1 MSALALTPPWIP
13 EDDLLLKNAVEAG
26 ASLEAL
32 AKGAVQF
39 SRRFTFQELQD
50 RWHSLLYDPD
60 IAAQAS
66 ACMGEL
72 QGSASNLSSE
82 FNRSDKAAQSKMVH
96 EKRKIGSIR
105 KQYYAMRKRIRS
117 EFFSSV
123 DLAFLDE
130 PNLHNCSG
138 NGGDFHEHV
147 TLHNGPPVGNFT
159 PNHFGLQESD
169 FNILQTM
176 TDVAA
181 TNVLGNIG
189 DEFHS
194 EGPDPLAV
202 NHISR
207 VARNDCLHEFPE
219 DVSSFSAQDS
229 LRNVEAESFQRTLAH
244 KRLPLSLEAGKCSNV
259 EGMGSSQPFPGTR
272 PFETDASEAKPL
284 ATFDPT
290 SNNLHNACSELGGA
304 PHLSSPN
311 PDGSASFHTMEFSP
325 QLPHLWKTMEDMS
338 APAMPVDMSLKDKNP
353 VAEDVSAL
361 PGNADNERKGSSGP
375 GDLHSVP
382 SLIEQQNGDDFIN
395 SAALSDGE
403 FADLSVSL
411 LDFSNEGDLFID
423 MDLVS
428 SPLEAIGGDAP
439 KVEPKEM
446 IVSNTG
452 LATAGIAYPADSE
465 VPTSQLLSV
474 RGDQR
479 SVSHSRPSTSVL
491 TSKPLELNLGNT
503 NCTLNTEDP
512 EIPCNDDIFLLIHP
526 NTSFAYPATR
536 PTVKNAIDPSL
547 SADVKDAG
555 LGLNFLKKGEDL
567 AQSFVPSQMVG
578 PHMLPAQGPK
588 HALVGCTVKSELP
601 DTSRMAVAPRHAN
614 KAIGD
619 SQCKAALTTPN
630 AAVDG
635 KLESIVPKV
644 ELAVVDTLGTFGE
657 IPLHAEA
664 GPVEITLPES
674 VVNPLTSDHEEP
686 ESDNDVPYFSD
697 IEAMILE
704 MELCSYEEDA
714 YFTTRDML
722 IDSSSIKAA
731 LLGKYIVFGPCSQFE
746 FVLSPVPVSRYQHED
761 SKRKIRRLEQCAQS
775 SLQRAIASQGALA
788 ILYGRRLKHYIRE
801 TEVILGRST
810 EEIDVDID
818 LGKEGR
824 ANKISRRQALIK
836 METDGSFFL
845 KNLGKTS
852 ISVNGKAVATG
863 QSLGLTSSCLIE
875 IRGMSFIF
883 EMNHKCVRRC
893 LDNIAKKSQLTK
905 FEWSPAVET

>member
-1 MSALALTPPWIP
+1 MAALALTPPWIP

-32 AKGAVQF
+32 AKGAV
-39 SRRFTFQELQD
+39 
-50 RWHSLLYDPD
+50 HS
-60 IAAQAS
+60 S
-66 ACMGEL
+66 FACMGEL

-96 EKRKIGSIR
+96 EKRKNGSIR

-123 DLAFLDE
+123 DLGFLDE

-147 TLHNGPPVGNFT
+147 TIDNGPPVGNFT
-159 PNHFGLQESD
+159 PNHYGVQESD
-169 FNILQTM
+169 FDIRHHAFAQTM

-194 EGPDPLAV
+194 EGPDPLAD

-219 DVSSFSAQDS
+219 DVSSFAAQDS

-244 KRLPLSLEAGKCSNV
+244 KCLPLSLEAGKCSNV

-272 PFETDASEAKPL
+272 PFETDDSEAKPL

-304 PHLSSPN
+304 QHLSSPN
-311 PDGSASFHTMEFSP
+311 PDGSVSFHTTGFSP
-325 QLPHLWKTMEDMS
+325 QLPHLWEDMS
-338 APAMPVDMSLKDKNP
+338 VPAMPVDMSLKNKNP
-353 VAEDVSAL
+353 GAEDVSAL

-403 FADLSVSL
+403 FAVLSESL
-411 LDFSNEGDLFID
+411 LDFSNEDDNFFMD

-428 SPLEAIGGDAP
+428 SPLDAIGGDAP

-452 LATAGIAYPADSE
+452 LATPGIAYPADSE

-479 SVSHSRPSTSVL
+479 TMP
-491 TSKPLELNLGNT
+491 
-503 NCTLNTEDP
+503 
-512 EIPCNDDIFLLIHP
+512 
-526 NTSFAYPATR
+526 FAFPATR
-536 PTVKNAIDPSL
+536 PIVRNVTDPSS

-567 AQSFVPSQMVG
+567 AQSFVPSQMIG

-588 HALVGCTVKSELP
+588 HTLVGCTVKSELP

-644 ELAVVDTLGTFGE
+644 ELAVVDTPGTFGE

-664 GPVEITLPES
+664 GPIEITLPES
-674 VVNPLTSDHEEP
+674 VVNPSTSDHEEP

-697 IEAMILE
+697 IEAM
-704 MELCSYEEDA
+704 
-714 YFTTRDML
+714 
-722 IDSSSIKAA
+722 
-731 LLGKYIVFGPCSQFE
+731 CSQFE

-788 ILYGRRLKHYIRE
+788 ILYGRRLKYYIRE

>member
-1 MSALALTPPWIP
+1 MFILVLQ
-13 EDDLLLKNAVEAG
+13 AG

-123 DLAFLDE
+123 DLGFLDE

-147 TLHNGPPVGNFT
+147 TIDNGPPVGNFT

-169 FNILQTM
+169 FDIRHHPFAQTM

-194 EGPDPLAV
+194 EGPDPLAD

-207 VARNDCLHEFPE
+207 VARNDCLHEIPE

-229 LRNVEAESFQRTLAH
+229 LRNVEAESFQHTLAH
-244 KRLPLSLEAGKCSNV
+244 KCLPLSLEAGKCSNV

-272 PFETDASEAKPL
+272 PFETDDSEAKPL

-304 PHLSSPN
+304 QHLSSPN
-311 PDGSASFHTMEFSP
+311 PDGSVSFHTTGFSP
-325 QLPHLWKTMEDMS
+325 QLPHLWEDMS
-338 APAMPVDMSLKDKNP
+338 VPAMPVDMSLKNKNP
-353 VAEDVSAL
+353 GAEDVSAL
-361 PGNADNERKGSSGP
+361 PGNADNERKSSSGP

-403 FADLSVSL
+403 FAVLSESL
-411 LDFSNEGDLFID
+411 LDFSNEGDNFFMD

-428 SPLEAIGGDAP
+428 SPLDAIGGDAP

-452 LATAGIAYPADSE
+452 LATPGIAYPADSE

-479 SVSHSRPSTSVL
+479 SVSRSRPSMSVL

-526 NTSFAYPATR
+526 AMPFAFPATR
-536 PTVKNAIDPSL
+536 PIVRNVTDPSS

-567 AQSFVPSQMVG
+567 AQSFVPSQMIG

-588 HALVGCTVKSELP
+588 HTLVGCTVKSELP

-644 ELAVVDTLGTFGE
+644 ELAVFFFMIATTASILKQLIKCCDYVPIFSDPGICCKQVVDTPGTFGE

-664 GPVEITLPES
+664 GPIEITLPES
-674 VVNPLTSDHEEP
+674 VVNPSTSDHEEP

-697 IEAMILE
+697 IEAMVNLQT
-704 MELCSYEEDA
+704 
-714 YFTTRDML
+714 F
-722 IDSSSIKAA
+722 
-731 LLGKYIVFGPCSQFE
+731 VFSRLTIFSKL
-746 FVLSPVPVSRYQHED
+746 FVLVTRFCFS
-761 SKRKIRRLEQCAQS
+761 
-775 SLQRAIASQGALA
+775 AS
-788 ILYGRRLKHYIRE
+788 
-801 TEVILGRST
+801 
-810 EEIDVDID
+810 
-818 LGKEGR
+818 
-824 ANKISRRQALIK
+824 
-836 METDGSFFL
+836 
-845 KNLGKTS
+845 
-852 ISVNGKAVATG
+852 
-863 QSLGLTSSCLIE
+863 
-875 IRGMSFIF
+875 
-883 EMNHKCVRRC
+883 
-893 LDNIAKKSQLTK
+893 
-905 FEWSPAVET
+905 

>member
-1 MSALALTPPWIP
+1 MAALALTPPWIP

-96 EKRKIGSIR
+96 EKRKNGSIR

-123 DLAFLDE
+123 DLGFLDE

-147 TLHNGPPVGNFT
+147 TIDNGPPVGNFT

-169 FNILQTM
+169 FDIRHHPFAQTM

-194 EGPDPLAV
+194 EGPDPLAD

-244 KRLPLSLEAGKCSNV
+244 KCLPLSLEAGKCSNV

-272 PFETDASEAKPL
+272 PFETDDSEAKPL

-290 SNNLHNACSELGGA
+290 SNNLHNPCSELGGA
-304 PHLSSPN
+304 QHLSSPN
-311 PDGSASFHTMEFSP
+311 PDGSVSFHTTGFSP
-325 QLPHLWKTMEDMS
+325 QLPHLWEDMS
-338 APAMPVDMSLKDKNP
+338 VPAMPVDMSLKNKNP
-353 VAEDVSAL
+353 GAEDVSAL

-403 FADLSVSL
+403 FAVLSESL
-411 LDFSNEGDLFID
+411 LDFSNEGDNFFMD

-428 SPLEAIGGDAP
+428 SPLDAIGGDAP

-452 LATAGIAYPADSE
+452 LATPGIAYPADSE

-479 SVSHSRPSTSVL
+479 SVSRSRPSMSVL

-526 NTSFAYPATR
+526 AMPFAFPATR
-536 PTVKNAIDPSL
+536 PIVRNVTDPSS

-567 AQSFVPSQMVG
+567 AQSFVPSQMIG

-588 HALVGCTVKSELP
+588 HTLVGCTVKSELP

-644 ELAVVDTLGTFGE
+644 ELAVVDTPGTFGK

-664 GPVEITLPES
+664 GPIEITLPES
-674 VVNPLTSDHEEP
+674 VVNPSTSDHEEP

-704 MELCSYEEDA
+704 MELCSYEEDT
-714 YFTTRDML
+714 YFTTR
-722 IDSSSIKAA
+722 
-731 LLGKYIVFGPCSQFE
+731 
-746 FVLSPVPVSRYQHED
+746 VSRYQHED

-788 ILYGRRLKHYIRE
+788 ILYGRRLKYYIRE